1 MFSSRVVIARA
12 LVNTSFDWLTKG
24 IVANYNELQFHTD
37 AMIAETEH
45 FLQRIYYDLLRKY
58 NLKRPYFDTECSI
71 YKLYHNMGRNRTLVF
86 EKNIGIPE
94 ETILRWI
101 RKIDP
106 LYSEAGKDY
115 YRIVIEYLELLKI
128 E

>member
-1 MFSSRVVIARA
+1 
-12 LVNTSFDWLTKG
+12 
-24 IVANYNELQFHTD
+24 
-37 AMIAETEH
+37 
-45 FLQRIYYDLLRKY
+45 
-58 NLKRPYFDTECSI
+58 
-71 YKLYHNMGRNRTLVF
+71 MGRNRTLVF

-106 LYSEAGKDY
+106 LYSEVGKDY